1 MMVLYGYWPQLYGT
15 VRCYTADGRTI
26 LSSAADTSRG
36 KKPEAFAPK
45 STYNLE
51 RVAIQDG
58 YHDKDIL

>member
-1 MMVLYGYWPQLYGT
+1 VTRFEAYIAFG
-15 VRCYTADGRTI
+15 
-26 LSSAADTSRG
+26 SRHFPR
-36 KKPEAFAPK
+36 KKPEAFAPE